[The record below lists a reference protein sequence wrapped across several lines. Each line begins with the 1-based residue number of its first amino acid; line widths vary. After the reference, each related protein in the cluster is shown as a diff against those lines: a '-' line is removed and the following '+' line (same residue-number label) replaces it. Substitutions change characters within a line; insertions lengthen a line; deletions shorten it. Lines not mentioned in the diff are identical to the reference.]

1 MSRTITETR
10 MLPYIFTAEEH
21 LENSA
26 EMARL
31 YDQLSELEATHKQIK
46 TSLKEEADAVLANLG
61 RVVRFVRDKRD
72 HRKTE
77 CRWIF
82 DCPAIGQKTLR
93 RNDTDADVEVR
104 RMEDHEKQESLNLVP
119 TTEDLPLED
128 GPYREGVNITLT
140 GPDGQVA
147 FEGTGKEF
155 KAAVEQLKGEPK
167 KYPDAPADF
176 HGSLEE
182 WHAHC
187 DKMDKIASDAKK
199 QPPAMPETAKAEK
212 RTPKFGK

>member
-46 TSLKEEADAVLANLG
+46 TSLKEEADALAANLG

-72 HRKTE
+72 YRKAE

-82 DCPAIGQKTLR
+82 DCPTVGQKTLR

-104 RMEDHEKQESLNLVP
+104 RMEDFEKQETLNLQP
-119 TTEDLPLED
+119 TTEDLPLTNVVMMPVD
-128 GPYREGVNITLT
+128 PTATALDAASKVAADVN
-140 GPDGQVA
+140 
-147 FEGTGKEF
+147 
-155 KAAVEQLKGEPK
+155 AALDKPK

-182 WHAHC
+182 WHQHI
-187 DKMDKIASDAKK
+187 DQMDKIAADAKK